1 MERFGQG
8 CLLVLSSPSY
18 EGALGY
24 EATRDA
30 WRRIS
35 GSPRPSRTCY
45 SNVSVLPTH
54 PFIAEVPPYS
64 WHSIQLGP
72 RAFFSTANLYPI
84 GPGLCAYLSSPSHT
98 RALGF

>member
-35 GSPRPSRTCY
+35 GSPRPSRTCC

-54 PFIAEVPPYS
+54 PFIAEVPP
-64 WHSIQLGP
+64 ILGIASNWDLGLSFLP
-72 RAFFSTANLYPI
+72 PTST
-84 GPGLCAYLSSPSHT
+84 PSDRGYVHISHH
-98 RALGF
+98 LLIHEL